1 MLGCKLY
8 LIDRDIEE
16 VSNTLK
22 KRYTKIINE
31 KYDDNILAA
40 KLGLTIVTIPEEKAT
55 PTDSESEKWIK
66 IGHTKFDLHK
76 CLPLEV
82 NNPIAKVILWKPKG
96 HKGTVVFANCDIDRI
111 MYFINLENKFAITG
125 IKLDLDLPGEDHY
138 LPCYYFE
145 HWDKD
150 NGFRLVRVM
159 CDPRWVFY
167 EEGER
172 FPFEQVEKYTER
184 IKKKRLTNDM
194 IKDYVTAMGWNI
206 RDEGFFDS
214 DQEAVFFT
222 VKRW

>member
-1 MLGCKLY
+1 MY
-8 LIDRDIEE
+8 SDII
-16 VSNTLK
+16 SKKDNTL
-22 KRYTKIINE
+22 
-31 KYDDNILAA
+31 
-40 KLGLTIVTIPEEKAT
+40 
-55 PTDSESEKWIK
+55 WIK

-82 NNPIAKVILWKPKG
+82 NTPIDKVILWKPKG
-96 HKGTVVFANCDIDRI
+96 HKGTVVFANTDIDRI

-125 IKLDLDLPGEDHY
+125 IKLDLDLPGENHY
-138 LPCYYFE
+138 LPCYYFK

-150 NGFRLVRVM
+150 NNLRLVRVM

-172 FPFEQVEKYTER
+172 FPFEQGEKYNER

>member
-1 MLGCKLY
+1 MLGCELY

-16 VSNTLK
+16 VVDVLNEMYSDIISKKDNTL
-22 KRYTKIINE
+22 
-31 KYDDNILAA
+31 
-40 KLGLTIVTIPEEKAT
+40 
-55 PTDSESEKWIK
+55 WIK

-82 NNPIAKVILWKPKG
+82 NTPIDKVILWKPKG
-96 HKGTVVFANCDIDRI
+96 HKGTVVFANTDIDRI

-125 IKLDLDLPGEDHY
+125 IKLDLDVPGENHY
-138 LPCYYFE
+138 LPCYKLPLLFALA

-150 NGFRLVRVM
+150 NNLRLVRVM

-172 FPFEQVEKYTER
+172 FPFEQVEKYNER

-222 VKRW
+222 VKMW